1 MHAPALA
8 RSDDLAGTAAIEKAF
23 ERPRRAENTIAT
35 RIILRRRSAEV
46 GAALFTDI
54 AVKAKRLYR
63 WVRRGSQFR

>member
-35 RIILRRRSAEV
+35 SILRRRSAEV
-46 GAALFTDI
+46 GALHSHYRESKEIGTAGFAVALNFD
-54 AVKAKRLYR
+54 K
-63 WVRRGSQFR
+63 

>member
-46 GAALFTDI
+46 GALHRHCRESKKIGTAGFAVALNFD
-54 AVKAKRLYR
+54 K
-63 WVRRGSQFR
+63 

>member
-46 GAALFTDI
+46 GAALHRHCRESKEIGTAGF
-54 AVKAKRLYR
+54 AVAL
-63 WVRRGSQFR
+63 FR